1 MTKDYL
7 ISQLQRDKHLKSKLV
22 TKAFEAVD
30 RVDFVPREQ
39 ETYAYVNSA
48 ISIGFQQTIS
58 QPQVVAF
65 LLELLSLKKGEKVLD
80 IGSGSGWQAALLSH
94 IVGQS
99 GKVIAVER
107 LKSLIAF
114 SEENLKKYPTLK
126 RRIELI
132 HADGAKGHSKDAPY
146 DKIVAAAAVP
156 VIPKAWKDQVKIG
169 GKIVAPVESSIV
181 CLEKVSARKFE
192 KKEYYGFAFVP
203 LISRAL
209 DKKAS

>member
-1 MTKDYL
+1 MTKDIL
-7 ISQLQRDKHLKSKLV
+7 LQQLQRDRHLKSKLV

-30 RVDFVPREQ
+30 RADFVPRAQ

-65 LLELLSLKKGEKVLD
+65 LLELLDLKKGEKVLD

-94 IVGQS
+94 AVGQS
-99 GKVIAVER
+99 GKVVAIER

-114 SEENLKKYPTLK
+114 SEENIKKYPTLK
-126 RRIELI
+126 KRISLI

-156 VIPKAWKDQVKIG
+156 SIPEEWKAQVKIG
-169 GKIVAPVESSIV
+169 GKIVAPVESNIV
-181 CLEKVSARKFE
+181 CLEKISARKFK

-203 LISRAL
+203 LVSKAL
-209 DKKAS
+209 